1 MSWKLDDNS
10 EIFNNFSKYQK
21 ELENKD
27 QQIFEL
33 QNKIKYLLQKQDK
46 NEIISQN
53 NKNNNPYQKFLN
65 KEPNSNTISF
75 QNNISQN
82 HLLSLIQTLQQE
94 NTLLKN
100 KLNVGQK
107 IEDKYTD
114 TIQYKLI
121 SAKNEIENLTK
132 MNNNKDNIIMN
143 MQNFINNIN
152 KLITNDKINLN
163 INQIGIKTFIDN
175 LKELEQKI
183 FSKFEKM
190 EKNSKIQSHIDKR
203 NRTFMQ
209 KQKTELRLNKF
220 NINKKY
226 YYQIPINKNVNKN
239 LISNKSKTNK
249 NLIPKKSTNTT
260 NNICE
265 KCIMNRKNQ
274 CEDIRCTTCRK
285 KSKNNEKF
293 YKERKRL
300 RLKGFL
306 LTKPEGIFSRT
317 PKKEHIKSKENKYYN
332 EYLKNIT
339 SKNKNTFS
347 NINNDNFS
355 LK

>member
-1 MSWKLDDNS
+1 MSLLKLDDNS

-27 QQIFEL
+27 QQIIEL
-33 QNKIKYLLQKQDK
+33 QNKINNLLEKQNQNFITQQHNNDIINNNQKF
-46 NEIISQN
+46 QN
-53 NKNNNPYQKFLN
+53 NELK
-65 KEPNSNTISF
+65 SNISF
-75 QNNISQN
+75 QKNISQN
-82 HLLSLIQTLQQE
+82 HLLSLILILQQE

-100 KLNVGQK
+100 KLNKDHK
-107 IEDKYTD
+107 IEDKYSD
-114 TIQYKLI
+114 TVQYKLLR
-121 SAKNEIENLTK
+121 AKTEIENLTK

-152 KLITNDKINLN
+152 ILITNNKINLN

-183 FSKFEKM
+183 LSKFEKIQ
-190 EKNSKIQSHIDKR
+190 KISKIPQSQINKR
-203 NRTFMQ
+203 NQNLLKKPKKEPGF
-209 KQKTELRLNKF
+209 NKL

-226 YYQIPINKNVNKN
+226 FYRIPINKNVNKSIIFITKN
-239 LISNKSKTNK
+239 FISNKS
-249 NLIPKKSTNTT
+249 LNTT
-260 NNICE
+260 NNLCE
-265 KCIMNRKNQ
+265 KCAKNIN
-274 CEDIRCTTCRK
+274 EYKDIRCSTCRK

-293 YKERKRL
+293 YKERKKL

-317 PKKEHIKSKENKYYN
+317 PKKIHIKSKENKYYN

-339 SKNKNTFS
+339 SENTIS
-347 NINNDNFS
+347 NFINENSSF
-355 LK
+355 K